1 MPGML
6 FRRLRVR
13 PTGPGGIFT
22 RRDHLRSAAWYALV
36 TVLLALVVLFDNA
49 LDQHGLIGWVGLL
62 ALVASLFTIAGS
74 LAALLSAALGR
85 KT

>member
-1 MPGML
+1 MHGIL
-6 FRRLRVR
+6 FRRLSVR
-13 PTGPGGIFT
+13 PTGPGGTFT
-22 RRDHLRSAAWYALV
+22 RKDHLRSAAWYALA
-36 TVLLALVVLFDNA
+36 TVLLVLVALFDHA

-62 ALVASLFTIAGS
+62 AIVASLLTIAGS